1 MTAAG
6 MSCVTARAQLSQA
19 GKHMQ
24 RPPVRKL
31 TCLVLTAGMLGAGAV
46 GLAAAPAS
54 ATTTTVIV
62 GSGSVAP
69 GNPGGQWG
77 LEPGAGTGTYG
88 FVSGPLGTPGGTGS
102 LALGIATGQHESF
115 FNYSY
120 GACTNPPTCSAFV
133 PANATPIGNIDT
145 LGYSVYRTSGTS
157 YPTFNIEVN
166 SAGTTGFTSFVFI
179 PNAGS
184 IPNNTWHT
192 WNPMDP
198 SQGAWWSSHALTT
211 APFNCAGFA
220 CSATWSQITT
230 GFPSAVVLTG
240 LGPNVGTDSNFAG
253 NVDNVTV
260 GVSGATKVYDFEP
273 NCTTT
278 CYVNS
283 STGSDFATGLA
294 GDPLKTIQA
303 GVNTVSPGGTV
314 SVAAGTYT
322 ENVTVPKS
330 VDITGAG
337 AGATIVEP
345 AVANPNCNGVA
356 GMGSLCSPPGNTAS
370 NVFLIQAS
378 NVTIDH
384 LTVDGH
390 NPALSGPANDGG
402 VYAAARNGI
411 IEDYNVGP
419 SFNNTS
425 VHDVTVQ
432 NIYLRGIYASSSG
445 TGFNFTND
453 VVTNVQGDPTASI
466 AIFNF
471 GGSGII
477 TGNHVSNSNGGIQ
490 SNWSSGT
497 SYTNNVVTTSA
508 SGVES
513 DNNGGFGGTSTA
525 DTISGNTVSACTT
538 GGYGVTVFVP
548 YLNASVTNNTVSGC
562 DNGLVALASCDL
574 SGTNSCPGSVIPTT
588 TYSDNT
594 ITDTA
599 GGKGLYITTNSMG
612 FGDGEVHVNADHNT
626 ISGPGIAA
634 YVEETGTAHAT
645 TAITRNALTAAT
657 NTGATTVNGTCN
669 WWGQNT
675 GPAAGQVTGPI
686 NTTSWLASS
695 DLNGLCAGAPSAPT
709 ITGVYAG
716 PTPDPAP
723 TSVDVAFTPPSSGNP
738 ITSYTATC
746 VGLNESPTGP
756 PAGPT
761 GTASGPT
768 SPILINGLALRGA
781 YQCTVTATNAF
792 GTSPPSAP
800 FFVFLGG
807 TGNCSETPTA
817 PAMLSTG
824 PGNASATVS
833 WAPATGN
840 CIAGYVVTPY
850 LGGIA
855 QPAKIIPGHGTTT
868 VMNGLTNGASYT
880 FTVAA
885 ENGAAAGPA
894 SEMTGPITAGAPSAV
909 TALHVTRVAKGALKI
924 AFHAPAGNGAPITG
938 YTATC
943 NSSNQGASKGK
954 VAKASPFT
962 VSGLSAGKVYRCT
975 VKATNKRGTGPA
987 SHPSAAIK
995 A

>member
-1 MTAAG
+1 
-6 MSCVTARAQLSQA
+6 
-19 GKHMQ
+19 MQ
-24 RPPVRKL
+24 RRPVRKL

-69 GNPGGQWG
+69 GNPAGQWG

-88 FVSGPLGTPGGTGS
+88 FVSGPAPTPGGSGS

-120 GACTNPPTCSAFV
+120 GACTNPPTCSTLV
-133 PANATPIGNIDT
+133 PANATPIANIDT

-157 YPTFNIEVN
+157 YPTFNIEVL

-179 PNAGS
+179 PNVGLETTGA
-184 IPNNTWHT
+184 WQT

-198 SQGAWWSSHALTT
+198 SQGAWWSSHALST
-211 APFNCAGFA
+211 APFNCGAFG
-220 CSATWSQITT
+220 CSATWSQVKS
-230 GFPSAVVLTG
+230 GFPNAVVVTG
-240 LGPNVGTDSNFAG
+240 LGPNVGTDTNFAG

-278 CYVNS
+278 CYVNAA
-283 STGSDFATGLA
+283 TGSDFATGLA

-303 GVNTVSPGGTV
+303 GVDTVSPGGTV
-314 SVAAGTYT
+314 VVATGTYA
-322 ENVTVPKS
+322 ENVIVPKS

-345 AVANPNCNGVA
+345 AVANPDCNGGA
-356 GMGSLCSPPGNTAS
+356 ATGSLCSPPGNTAS
-370 NVFLIQAS
+370 NVFLIRAS

-411 IEDYNVGP
+411 IEDYNAGV
-419 SFNNTS
+419 FNNTS

-432 NIYLRGIYASSSG
+432 NIYLRGLYASSGG

-477 TGNHVSNSNGGIQ
+477 TGNHVSNSLGGIQ

-497 SYTNNVVTTSA
+497 SYTNNVVTSSG

-513 DNNGGFGGTSTA
+513 DNNGGFGGASTA
-525 DTISGNTVSACTT
+525 DTISGNNVSGCTS

-548 YLNASVTNNTVSGC
+548 YLNVTVTNNTVSGC

-574 SGTNSCPGSVIPTT
+574 SGTNNCPGSAIPTT
-588 TYSDNT
+588 TYSNNT
-594 ITDTA
+594 VTDTA

-612 FGDGEVHVNADHNT
+612 FGDGEVHANADHNT
-626 ISGPGIAA
+626 ISGPGTAA
-634 YVEETGTAHAT
+634 FVEETGTAHAT
-645 TAITRNALTAAT
+645 AAITRNSLTSAT

-669 WWGQNT
+669 WWGQST
-675 GPAAGQVTGPI
+675 GPVAGQVTGAI
-686 NTTSWLASS
+686 NASTWLATS
-695 DLNGLCAGAPSAPT
+695 DLNGLCAGVPGAPT
-709 ITGVYAG
+709 VTEVFAG
-716 PTPDPAP
+716 PAPDPAP
-723 TSVDVAFTPPSSGNP
+723 TSVEVAFTPGSTGGNP

-761 GTASGPT
+761 GSASGPG
-768 SPILINGLALRGA
+768 SPILISGLALQGA

-792 GTSPPSAP
+792 GTGPASAP

-807 TGNCSETPTA
+807 TGNCA
-817 PAMLSTG
+817 ANADRA
-824 PGNASATVS
+824 GNAVDRS
-833 WAPATGN
+833 GQR
-840 CIAGYVVTPY
+840 
-850 LGGIA
+850 LGDRE
-855 QPAKIIPGHGTTT
+855 
-868 VMNGLTNGASYT
+868 L
-880 FTVAA
+880 
-885 ENGAAAGPA
+885 
-894 SEMTGPITAGAPSAV
+894 
-909 TALHVTRVAKGALKI
+909 
-924 AFHAPAGNGAPITG
+924 
-938 YTATC
+938 
-943 NSSNQGASKGK
+943 
-954 VAKASPFT
+954 
-962 VSGLSAGKVYRCT
+962 
-975 VKATNKRGTGPA
+975 GTG
-987 SHPSAAIK
+987 IG
-995 A
+995 